1 MKSLRLGI
9 VGLSEGNG
17 HPYSWSAIFN
27 GYNHVAMRDCPFPVI
42 PEYMSKQN
50 FPEDAISDARVTHIW
65 TQDKCLSEH
74 IARSCYIENVVDRY
88 EHLIG
93 KVDGILLARDD
104 AELHLEMSKPFLE
117 KGLPVY
123 IDKPLANRVDL
134 AEEIFSL
141 EKYEGQI
148 FTCSA
153 LRYAKEFQLGT
164 ADLEQIGN
172 IRFIDACVMKNWE
185 KYGIHIVEPVVN
197 LIGNQDKLSEVKNII
212 SQGTKIVFTQWESGL
227 LAIFSVHG
235 STPCPITIRL
245 FGDKGFKEL
254 VFKDTF
260 FAFKQALKVFVDCV
274 RTRHNP
280 IKREFVLK
288 VVKILDWGNRE

>member
-1 MKSLRLGI
+1 MKPLRFGI
-9 VGLSEGNG
+9 MGLSEGNG

-42 PEYMSKQN
+42 PEYLSKQN
-50 FPEDAISDARVTHIW
+50 FPEDTISDARVTHIW
-65 TQDKCLSEH
+65 TQEKRLSEH
-74 IARSCYIENVVDRY
+74 IARSCYIEHVVDRY
-88 EHLIG
+88 EDLLG
-93 KVDGILLARDD
+93 KVDGVLLARDD

-123 IDKPLANRVDL
+123 IDKPLASRVDL
-134 AEEIFSL
+134 AEEIFAR
-141 EKYEGQI
+141 EQYEGQI

-153 LRYAKEFQLGT
+153 LRYAKEFQLS
-164 ADLEQIGN
+164 AANLKEIGN

-197 LIGNQDKLSEVKNII
+197 LIGNQDKLSEMKKII
-212 SQGTKIVFTQWESGL
+212 SDGTQIVITRWESGL

-235 STPCPITIRL
+235 SIHLPITIRL

-260 FAFKQALKVFVDCV
+260 FAFKKALEAFVDCV

-280 IKREFVLK
+280 IKREFVLN